1 MTSKTKPTVS
11 AAIDADNDITSPL
24 DFSYKCLAGIQGL
37 FWYSIRYCPLTT
49 TVAFFSFYQ
58 GANIFVIVFL
68 TFYRCY
74 GRRAESRSSQIYPRG
89 GICRS
94 SQLLQ
99 FLRRS
104 PFPHWGSGGGGGGVF
119 YRSPNAKRL
128 RSLVIRVR
136 KLIDSLINVV
146 PPGGDH
152 RLGWGGDQT

>member
-58 GANIFVIVFL
+58 GANIFVIVFV

-89 GICRS
+89 GIY
-94 SQLLQ
+94 L
-99 FLRRS
+99 
-104 PFPHWGSGGGGGGVF
+104 
-119 YRSPNAKRL
+119 
-128 RSLVIRVR
+128 
-136 KLIDSLINVV
+136 
-146 PPGGDH
+146 
-152 RLGWGGDQT
+152 